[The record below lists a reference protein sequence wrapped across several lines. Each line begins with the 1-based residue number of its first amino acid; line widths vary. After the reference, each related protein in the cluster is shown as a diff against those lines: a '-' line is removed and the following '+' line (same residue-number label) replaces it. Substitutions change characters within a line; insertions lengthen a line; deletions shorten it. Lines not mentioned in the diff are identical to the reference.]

1 MENEKEQVSII
12 LPVYNVS
19 EYLERCLNSI
29 LNQTYISIEIIAVN
43 DGSTDSS
50 LEILEKYKK
59 IDSRINI
66 VSKPNGGLMS
76 AWLEGLKYA
85 TGNLITFVDS
95 DDWIDKDYIEKMHD
109 VMCSSGADMVVL
121 SYQEEWND
129 GTQKIIHNQ
138 LESGLYQM
146 NSKVFSRIIN
156 YDGGYRNRGVVI
168 NRWGKLMRREL
179 IQNNIG
185 YCDSSISYGED
196 VNIMIPAFGSA
207 KSIYVLDEAL
217 YHYRMNQK
225 SITHSYIRNMK
236 NQVDTLY
243 EKIKCYTKDTNQPEN
258 VLNAIKLDYL
268 SLIICCM
275 RNEAKNKNVLI
286 GTRKIME
293 EYMDDKWEKVVY
305 TTSINNFSFINR
317 MLINGLKKKSIA
329 LTTCLLIVVKI
340 RGNY

>member
-109 VMCSSGADMVVL
+109 VMCSSGADMVVCHIKKNGMMEHKRL
-121 SYQEEWND
+121 
-129 GTQKIIHNQ
+129 
-138 LESGLYQM
+138 
-146 NSKVFSRIIN
+146 FIIN
-156 YDGGYRNRGVVI
+156 LSLV
-168 NRWGKLMRREL
+168 
-179 IQNNIG
+179 
-185 YCDSSISYGED
+185 
-196 VNIMIPAFGSA
+196 
-207 KSIYVLDEAL
+207 
-217 YHYRMNQK
+217 
-225 SITHSYIRNMK
+225 YIR
-236 NQVDTLY
+236 
-243 EKIKCYTKDTNQPEN
+243 
-258 VLNAIKLDYL
+258 
-268 SLIICCM
+268 
-275 RNEAKNKNVLI
+275 
-286 GTRKIME
+286 
-293 EYMDDKWEKVVY
+293 
-305 TTSINNFSFINR
+305 
-317 MLINGLKKKSIA
+317 
-329 LTTCLLIVVKI
+329 
-340 RGNY
+340 